1 MAILNHFAAACLK
14 NLHGNL
20 LPEKQMFNIVRLLHK
35 SATSECLGVTASEQ
49 EAVPQT
55 LMTPADLGLTTRIKT
70 LKEMPGPSTIA
81 NLIEFFYRDGFS
93 RIHEIQVKVWR
104 SLFEIEMVFILC
116 ICQICHPCVKWHRLL
131 RKNAPGVCSAPETV
145 QKVHIYCV
153 EILKYPLSSSIFEYN
168 SQPFLLFDVLNVSS
182 HSHVV
187 YLTTLDPE
195 K

>member
-93 RIHEIQVKVWR
+93 RIHEIQVKV
-104 SLFEIEMVFILC
+104 
-116 ICQICHPCVKWHRLL
+116 
-131 RKNAPGVCSAPETV
+131 
-145 QKVHIYCV
+145 
-153 EILKYPLSSSIFEYN
+153 
-168 SQPFLLFDVLNVSS
+168 
-182 HSHVV
+182 
-187 YLTTLDPE
+187 
-195 K
+195 